1 MEQHLKECLARRA
14 AAAGRLQERAPTL
27 PAEQV
32 THSLV
37 YGLNTLRNLL
47 FQRIHDDVES
57 HLGRDSMLL
66 PVRADESERLAKC
79 EIESYQVAAAARA
92 IHERHYVD
100 TDMKW
105 LAGWLAELRLGA
117 DVEDPKWRRRV
128 RQYVALPED
137 DQRLEFSRN
146 LEGVFPEARRA
157 PLILYRLVPLSVRI
171 VCAVAFG
178 HHLEAAEWRNRQT
191 LWLPAIGD
199 CHECHGRA
207 LDNGDQCP
215 VCGNPVWTYHWL
227 CAD

>member
-1 MEQHLKECLARRA
+1 MERHLTECLARRA
-14 AAAGRLQERAPTL
+14 VAVERLQQRVPAL

-32 THSLV
+32 TYSLV
-37 YGLNTLRNLL
+37 YGLNTLRTLL
-47 FQRIHDDVES
+47 FQRIHDDVEA
-57 HLGRDSMLL
+57 HLGRDSMML
-66 PVRADESERLAKC
+66 PVRAEESARLAKC
-79 EIESYQVAAAARA
+79 EIEAYQVAAAAGV
-92 IHERHYVD
+92 IHERGYVA
-100 TDMKW
+100 TDLKW
-105 LAGWLAELRLGA
+105 VAGWLAELRLGA
-117 DVEDPKWRRRV
+117 DLDDSTWRRRV
-128 RQYVALPED
+128 RRYLALAED

-146 LEGVFPEARRA
+146 LEEVFPEARRA

-215 VCGNPVWTYHWL
+215 VCGNPIWAYAWL